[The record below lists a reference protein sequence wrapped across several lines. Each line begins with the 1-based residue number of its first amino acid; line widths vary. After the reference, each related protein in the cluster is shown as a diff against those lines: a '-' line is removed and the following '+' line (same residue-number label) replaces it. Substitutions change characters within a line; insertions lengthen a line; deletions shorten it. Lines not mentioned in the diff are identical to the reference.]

1 VVQVI
6 PLVKMHNYFY
16 IVGDVSNMV
25 LDASMTNHGEV
36 VLWTKNGQDN
46 QLWFWDDGDVL
57 KNKQFPDL
65 ALDFHWADF
74 CDSGWG
80 KIYLGEPT
88 GNWNQ
93 RWEINGK
100 ELICKGSNEE
110 PIDDLRMDVFENGT
124 EDGTKVGVYRQNG
137 QSNQHWNLLGHY
149 FHILGAE
156 SGKVLDA
163 SMTNIGEVVMWE
175 MNGQD
180 NQLWFWDPEYREVLR
195 NKQFP
200 DMALDFHW
208 ADYCE
213 SDPNWGKV
221 YLNEFTDLPNQ
232 KFEQY
237 GSEIICKGS
246 NEEHIPDLRLDVF
259 QNGTDDGAKVGV
271 YLKNDSPNQ
280 MWTLHDI
287 K

>member
-1 VVQVI
+1 MGVVFDSIRPSGVVQI
-6 PLVKMHNYFY
+6 ILLVQNAQLLLHCWRCLKYGLRCLY
-16 IVGDVSNMV
+16 DQPWRGCA
-25 LDASMTNHGEV
+25 LDKE
-36 VLWTKNGQDN
+36 WPRQ
-46 QLWFWDDGDVL
+46 
-57 KNKQFPDL
+57 PDL

-156 SGKVLDA
+156 SGKVLDT

>member
-1 VVQVI
+1 
-6 PLVKMHNYFY
+6 
-16 IVGDVSNMV
+16 
-25 LDASMTNHGEV
+25 
-36 VLWTKNGQDN
+36 
-46 QLWFWDDGDVL
+46 
-57 KNKQFPDL
+57 
-65 ALDFHWADF
+65 
-74 CDSGWG
+74 
-80 KIYLGEPT
+80 
-88 GNWNQ
+88 
-93 RWEINGK
+93 
-100 ELICKGSNEE
+100 
-110 PIDDLRMDVFENGT
+110 
-124 EDGTKVGVYRQNG
+124 
-137 QSNQHWNLLGHY
+137 
-149 FHILGAE
+149 
-156 SGKVLDA
+156 
-163 SMTNIGEVVMWE
+163 MTNIGEVVMWE

-200 DMALDFHW
+200 DMVKISTWLSGNLFHSLICFRWKEYSWSWKEQKIRVLLSQALDFHW